1 MKRSLRAFGIGVF
14 LVGAALTLYDEF
26 LAPSTDDQIELLE
39 QQLEDSEKKAKHL
52 QDQLNELVPADV
64 EAKETSK
71 DKEAEKVTEQN
82 ADATS
87 KHSKKQPD
95 VQVDVITGTIYV
107 YDNVTLYDIGKQAED
122 LGIIE
127 NGREL
132 ELFLY
137 KPEYARSIQKGQFEL
152 NSNMSIEEMAL
163 ILTGKSTP

>member
-1 MKRSLRAFGIGVF
+1 MKRSLRAFGIGIF

-26 LAPSTDDQIELLE
+26 LAPSADDQIELLE
-39 QQLEDSEKKAKHL
+39 QQLEDSEKKANHL
-52 QDQLNELVPADV
+52 QNQLNELVPADV
-64 EAKETSK
+64 EAKESSK
-71 DKEAEKVTEQN
+71 EKEAEKVTEQN

-87 KHSKKQPD
+87 KDSKKQPD
-95 VQVDVITGTIYV
+95 VQVDVITGTIFV

-132 ELFLY
+132 ELYLY

-163 ILTGKSTP
+163 MLTGKSNP